1 MVEKGG
7 FALKKIFIPLV
18 TLMLFA
24 NTAFAEV
31 TRHYN
36 HEMQTYSIVS
46 NLVETYEDMKLSFSF
61 EKEFRSKSDL
71 KDVSY
76 TLLVQ
81 FDPIELTKDYHFFKD
96 GFAYYI
102 EDDPTLKKGAFSSI
116 TDPGI
121 GRSTYRQN
129 VTIHE
134 NSPGNYS
141 VTSQGETFRY
151 GGSFFIT
158 YNKDKDFL
166 RKYKTHKFELGFY
179 DDLMKAVK
187 LNKEITI
194 QVPYTNNLNDVSK
207 IDFVVFKLSKNM
219 LKEWNDVASALIT
232 Q

>member
-1 MVEKGG
+1 M
-7 FALKKIFIPLV
+7 KKIFIPLV
-18 TLMLFA
+18 TFMLFA
-24 NTAFAEV
+24 NTTFAEV

-46 NLVETYEDMKLSFSF
+46 NLVETYENMKLSFSF

-76 TLLVQ
+76 ALLIQ
-81 FDPIELTKDYHFFKD
+81 FDPFEQTREYHFFKD
-96 GFAYYI
+96 GFAYYT
-102 EDDPTLKKGAFSSI
+102 EDSAILRKGAFSSV

-129 VTIHE
+129 VTIRE
-134 NSPGNYS
+134 NSPGNYT

-158 YNKDKDFL
+158 YSKDKEFL
-166 RKYKTHKFELGFY
+166 RKYKTHGPELSFY
-179 DDLMKAVK
+179 DDLMKAINS
-187 LNKEITI
+187 NKELTI
-194 QVPYTNNLNDVSK
+194 QVPYTNNLNDVDK
-207 IDFVVFKLSKNM
+207 IDFVVFTLSKSI
-219 LKEWNDVASALIT
+219 LKEWNDVASAKPIV